1 MSGLASWASGVLAW
15 SGAGLTEDGEDLCFR
30 APSFASFDAEG
41 FLGVDPVGFSG
52 SRCNIFFRLLRID
65 LENFSA
71 MTDPT
76 RGLGAPFYY
85 IGRK

>member
-1 MSGLASWASGVLAW
+1 MRFKDEGSETIDIAPTMIYEVA
-15 SGAGLTEDGEDLCFR
+15 EDGEGACFR
-30 APSFASFDAEG
+30 APSFDAEG
-41 FLGVDPVGFSG
+41 FLGADFLGFSG

-85 IGRK
+85 IGCK